1 MAGMMLD
8 NEFQTRQCQKLLAS
22 VVANAVRDLA
32 TAGHQ
37 REYRT
42 PRPGSPQ
49 ARNPLPMSSNA
60 FTSARFL
67 FDETSTGVD
76 AYLEWLDMDVGEFR
90 RRLLET
96 IYDPSPH
103 SVGGWD
109 YPQRRAM
116 RINYETWRK
125 VRHGDTTLLEEDD
138 DE

>member
-22 VVANAVRDLA
+22 VVAHAVRDLA

-49 ARNPLPMSSNA
+49 VRNPLPMSSNA
-60 FTSARFL
+60 FTAARFL
-67 FDETSTGVD
+67 FDTEATGVD

-96 IYDPSPH
+96 IYDSSPRE
-103 SVGGWD
+103 VGGWE
-109 YPQRRAM
+109 PSQRRAM
-116 RINYETWRK
+116 RMNYEAWRK
-125 VRHGDTTLLEEDD
+125 LRHGDTSRFEEDE